1 MFKCELCGKTTKA
14 GEKQT
19 KKIIQTRDVKYSNIL
34 PNGKEK
40 ISDGYEIVKEINI
53 CEECAKK
60 EEEKKEATKC

>member
-1 MFKCELCGKTTKA
+1 MFKCELCGKTTKP
-14 GEKQT
+14 GEKQI
-19 KKIIQTRDVKYSNIL
+19 KKIVAKRDVKYSNIL

-60 EEEKKEATKC
+60 EEQEQC

>member
-1 MFKCELCGKTTKA
+1 MFKCEICGKITKA

-19 KKIIQTRDVKYSNIL
+19 KKIIETRDVKYSNIL

-40 ISDGYEIVKEINI
+40 ITDGTEIVKEINI

-60 EEEKKEATKC
+60 EEEKQC

>member
-1 MFKCELCGKTTKA
+1 MFKCEICGKITKA

-19 KKIIQTRDVKYSNIL
+19 KKIIVTRNVKYSNIL

-40 ISDGYEIVKEINI
+40 ITDGTEIVKEINI

-60 EEEKKEATKC
+60 EEKNNE